1 MDRVLHRHLPFPVK
15 KRGQE
20 LNEPTDV
27 PYASEDGIRDGN
39 EIKVIKMSLCCRK
52 NASLSTFSWQ
62 KRPQKIPRSE

>member
-27 PYASEDGIRDGN
+27 PYASEDGIPRCDGN
-39 EIKVIKMSLCCRK
+39 GLKVIK
-52 NASLSTFSWQ
+52 
-62 KRPQKIPRSE
+62 